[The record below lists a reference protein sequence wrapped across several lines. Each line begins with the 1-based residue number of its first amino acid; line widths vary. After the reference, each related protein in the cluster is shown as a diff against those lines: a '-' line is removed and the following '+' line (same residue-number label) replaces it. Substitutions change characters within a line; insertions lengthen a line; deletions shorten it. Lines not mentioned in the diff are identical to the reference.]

1 MHLHKRVLAQVHLAV
16 AGVLLI
22 GLATS
27 HASAATKEY
36 EVKAAFLFHFTQ
48 FVEWPDSTFADA
60 DAPFCIGVLGD
71 DPFGTTLDQI
81 VKDETVHKHKIS
93 IKRSHDAADLKGCQ
107 ILFVSNSEKDH
118 LQQILSSLNESS
130 ILTVGES
137 DGFTR
142 QDGIINFYLDEKKVR
157 FEIKP
162 DAAKRRGL
170 KISSQLLGLGRIV
183 R

>member
-1 MHLHKRVLAQVHLAV
+1 M
-16 AGVLLI
+16 AGLLLI
-22 GLATS
+22 GLATAS
-27 HASAATKEY
+27 ASAASKEY

-48 FVEWPDSTFADA
+48 FVEWPDATFADA

-71 DPFGTTLDQI
+71 DQFGNALDQI
-81 VKDETVHKHKIS
+81 VKDETVRKHKIVV
-93 IKRSHDAADLKGCQ
+93 KRSHDPADLKDCQ
-107 ILFVSNSEKDH
+107 ILFVCDSEKDR

-142 QDGIINFYLDEKKVR
+142 HDGIINFYLDEKKVR